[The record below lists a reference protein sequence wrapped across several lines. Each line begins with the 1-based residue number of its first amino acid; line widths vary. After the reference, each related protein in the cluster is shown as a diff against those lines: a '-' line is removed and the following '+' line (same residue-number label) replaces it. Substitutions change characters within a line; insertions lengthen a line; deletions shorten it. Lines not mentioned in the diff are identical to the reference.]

1 MNNES
6 CRPKKQARVQ
16 FQDSDVFLSACMS
29 GDEEEVEQ
37 LLSNGAD
44 INTCTVDGLTA
55 LHQSVIDSKPEMV
68 RFLCEHGADVNAQ
81 DNEGWTPLHAAS
93 CCGNVGIVKY
103 LCEHGADLAIINSD
117 KELAIDLAD
126 DEKCKEF
133 LEQDYK
139 KKGINL
145 DDCRDEELTIM
156 MRDAEK
162 WLKQG
167 RYEDRIHD
175 KTGAHAMHVAAAKG
189 YTQLLELLI
198 KAGGDV
204 AAKDNDGWT
213 PLMAAAHW
221 AEKDSC
227 KILIEHGASI
237 HTVNH
242 LGQNVIAVAD
252 KDIAEYLEELEATAE
267 KKRNSPAVGPS
278 ASILHDKNI
287 RVAHE
292 EHTINQTLEH
302 KRDLQHKDAAS
313 ENEILHKLPRL
324 ETTGRIGSTETSS
337 SVKSNG
343 SPPDALIREEKNS
356 PDASRS
362 SEEREMSVASGSS
375 GSGSGSYI
383 SGSGSQTGSSLYSSS
398 QRSSSYTS
406 ESQTEPSNHSSSIHS
421 SDQNV
426 SATVTVPRLHQQAP
440 NSWINRGVQLV
451 TRSSSSSSTSRSGQR
466 SEGSP
471 LIQSSPSNTSLSAT
485 YTINTGSKNLPVQSG
500 AVSYGGNVNGSS
512 TKSVVHE
519 QSSRNLLPSSST
531 LSMVT
536 PTSSSALP
544 WASLYRSG
552 SSPNT
557 NTAGIQRMLSGS
569 STSSFTPSIQSTQS
583 QPQTPLQISRI
594 SAFRPLVKSQVTSS
608 VPSEFPKSFQP
619 QHLQP
624 HQMRPWVS
632 SGINESEAER
642 RNNSRLQRQH
652 RRSTQGV
659 TKEQLEE
666 ASRIMNQERQNMGS
680 SETSASRTLTS
691 SVGTS
696 HRAAG
701 MPIRLASQERDS
713 ADEIDGRAGGS
724 HRNQNGNGTSS
735 GNVDTTMTLTLTNT
749 PAPNHTSS
757 TANMKRRS
765 QAMISGPLARSNR
778 RGTGPVL
785 PEDVQAA
792 VSASSSTSRPTSG
805 AYSTVQSTGKTPV
818 FTVPSLP
825 ISGGSTKYSGNGSDN
840 GNGSPK
846 SQSVP
851 PPSSPQTITPT
862 AAGLR
867 GAVLSTAVN
876 SPRNAATTTRPS
888 SGIGSTSYGTSS
900 NNNAIPDSMNS
911 QHLRLN
917 ETNLNY
923 KALWEKE
930 RLEKDRMR
938 RELDD
943 FRRDRL
949 RNGASSASSSTTKTV
964 SNLSNLSL
972 DENERRALERRIA
985 ELEIQLKKQDEVTT
999 ENERLKVENE
1009 ALSLGQVRQENQRLK
1024 EENAALISYL
1034 NLTISFNFKGKL
1046 NCPVNKTCK
1055 LPGPVFKALETLSMQ
1070 AGPEKPLFGYTKTT
1084 LRHAAK
1090 NLENIVYELAG
1101 DENRDLPFSWKYLR
1115 KLYAAQMFVNN
1126 YLILKSADP
1135 GKLLTPEDVLSILND
1150 VSKELSH
1157 TMKIPKQ
1164 EVCSPTLTLRNYID
1178 GLAVVELCAK
1188 EKISTQEVLDVL
1200 EKKLTFSHLGKG
1212 LEKAINAGYAEY
1224 TKNAHIYFG

>member
-1 MNNES
+1 
-6 CRPKKQARVQ
+6 
-16 FQDSDVFLSACMS
+16 
-29 GDEEEVEQ
+29 
-37 LLSNGAD
+37 
-44 INTCTVDGLTA
+44 
-55 LHQSVIDSKPEMV
+55 
-68 RFLCEHGADVNAQ
+68 
-81 DNEGWTPLHAAS
+81 
-93 CCGNVGIVKY
+93 
-103 LCEHGADLAIINSD
+103 
-117 KELAIDLAD
+117 
-126 DEKCKEF
+126 
-133 LEQDYK
+133 
-139 KKGINL
+139 
-145 DDCRDEELTIM
+145 
-156 MRDAEK
+156 
-162 WLKQG
+162 
-167 RYEDRIHD
+167 
-175 KTGAHAMHVAAAKG
+175 
-189 YTQLLELLI
+189 
-198 KAGGDV
+198 
-204 AAKDNDGWT
+204 
-213 PLMAAAHW
+213 MAAAHW

-337 SVKSNG
+337 SAKSNG

-356 PDASRS
+356 SDASRS

-451 TRSSSSSSTSRSGQR
+451 TRSSSSSSASRSGQR

-485 YTINTGSKNLPVQSG
+485 YTINTGSKNLP
-500 AVSYGGNVNGSS
+500 
-512 TKSVVHE
+512 
-519 QSSRNLLPSSST
+519 
-531 LSMVT
+531 
-536 PTSSSALP
+536 
-544 WASLYRSG
+544 
-552 SSPNT
+552 
-557 NTAGIQRMLSGS
+557 
-569 STSSFTPSIQSTQS
+569 
-583 QPQTPLQISRI
+583 
-594 SAFRPLVKSQVTSS
+594 
-608 VPSEFPKSFQP
+608 
-619 QHLQP
+619 
-624 HQMRPWVS
+624 PWVS
-632 SGINESEAER
+632 SGTNESEAER

-680 SETSASRTLTS
+680 SETSASRTLNS

-749 PAPNHTSS
+749 PAPNHISS

-765 QAMISGPLARSNR
+765 Q
-778 RGTGPVL
+778 
-785 PEDVQAA
+785 
-792 VSASSSTSRPTSG
+792 
-805 AYSTVQSTGKTPV
+805 
-818 FTVPSLP
+818 
-825 ISGGSTKYSGNGSDN
+825 
-840 GNGSPK
+840 
-846 SQSVP
+846 
-851 PPSSPQTITPT
+851 ITPT
-862 AAGLR
+862 AASLR

-876 SPRNAATTTRPS
+876 SPRNATTTTRPS

-911 QHLRLN
+911 QHPRLN

-943 FRRDRL
+943 FRRD
-949 RNGASSASSSTTKTV
+949 V
-964 SNLSNLSL
+964 S
-972 DENERRALERRIA
+972 
-985 ELEIQLKKQDEVTT
+985 
-999 ENERLKVENE
+999 
-1009 ALSLGQVRQENQRLK
+1009 
-1024 EENAALISYL
+1024 
-1034 NLTISFNFKGKL
+1034 
-1046 NCPVNKTCK
+1046 
-1055 LPGPVFKALETLSMQ
+1055 LETKQ
-1070 AGPEKPLFGYTKTT
+1070 
-1084 LRHAAK
+1084 
-1090 NLENIVYELAG
+1090 
-1101 DENRDLPFSWKYLR
+1101 
-1115 KLYAAQMFVNN
+1115 
-1126 YLILKSADP
+1126 
-1135 GKLLTPEDVLSILND
+1135 
-1150 VSKELSH
+1150 
-1157 TMKIPKQ
+1157 PKQ
-1164 EVCSPTLTLRNYID
+1164 TCP
-1178 GLAVVELCAK
+1178 K
-1188 EKISTQEVLDVL
+1188 
-1200 EKKLTFSHLGKG
+1200 
-1212 LEKAINAGYAEY
+1212 
-1224 TKNAHIYFG
+1224 